1 MRTMKKKTILIIEDN
16 LDSMELLEAI
26 LEGKYAV
33 IKTSDS
39 TKSVEMAK
47 ENEPS
52 LVLLD
57 ISMPKMD
64 GNEILRRFKQ
74 DKSLRRMPIIAVTAH
89 AMKGDRERYLRI
101 GFDGYVS
108 KPIIDESLLLNSIEK
123 LIHKRSVE
131 L

>member
-1 MRTMKKKTILIIEDN
+1 MKKKTILIIEDN